1 MELFDYHAAMATQT
15 TERTFYII
23 DGYAQFFRAYHA
35 IRTPM
40 SSPVTNEPT
49 HMTYGFVGML
59 LKLFREYGPGHLA
72 VALDVSS
79 DRGTFR
85 SQLYPEYKANR
96 DAPPSDLKPQVERC
110 LGLMKSMQIPIY
122 GVEGFEADD
131 VIATL
136 VKRVRADHPDVEI
149 RIISKDKDLQQLLDE
164 KTALVD
170 VHKDTVNDVA
180 ALDDAF
186 GIRPDQV
193 VDMLALMGDTSDNVP
208 GVPGIGPK
216 TAAQLI
222 AEYDTIDGIF
232 EAIEVQKDLPKSKQA
247 IKGKRLENLLASRE
261 TIPLGRELITLRDD
275 CELRDDREN
284 EFSLDATAVDF
295 TSMAVD
301 ELVEAMRVLGFN
313 RLRDDMAS
321 LLGGSASKA
330 PESAATEASA
340 EDADDGFASLG
351 GLFAETAAVD
361 PSLPVSGDYAI
372 IRTRE
377 DLDALVAEVRARGMM
392 AVDTETD
399 GLCAPVVGLAG
410 ISIATETG
418 RGAYIP
424 TNSPDPSSHLDEATV
439 LEVLRPLLADPS
451 IGKVGHN
458 LKFDVNVLRG
468 HDAPLAGIVGDTMI
482 ESYVIDATRASHSMN
497 ALSEHELGRR
507 CVSIT
512 EVIGKGKKQI
522 RFSEADLDTAGPYAA
537 EDADVTLQ
545 LEERLRPQVD
555 ALGLSEL
562 YEKTEL
568 PLVEVLAE
576 LEFNGITVD
585 PDELDRQRERLQG
598 RIDELRQAI
607 IDEAPHPF
615 SPDSPKQLAA
625 ALFNK
630 PTDEPPGLGLKP
642 LKKGKTGPSTNV
654 EVLTKMSEDPAIETS
669 IPEHILEYRQLT
681 KLVNTYLVALKE
693 AIQPKTGRI
702 HASFNQVV
710 TATGRLSSSDPNLQN
725 IPIRS
730 DAGREIRKAFVAKP
744 GHVLLAADY
753 SQIELRLLAHLSG
766 DENLIQAFKDGMDIH
781 TAVAAEVMD
790 VAPEDV
796 DGDMRS
802 TAKMINFGIVYGI
815 TAFGLA
821 RRLGGDVSNQEAA
834 DIIEDYKFRF
844 PRITEFLDNCVA
856 QSKGHED
863 GHVETILGRRRAI
876 PQIHA
881 RNPNEKALGER
892 MAINTV
898 VQGSAA
904 DLIKLAMLDLHRCLP
919 VEAPGT
925 KMLLQIHD
933 ELVFEVPEAEI
944 EPVTRLVIERMEG
957 AMAIDVPLV
966 VDAAH
971 GRDWFAAK

>member
-1 MELFDYHAAMATQT
+1 MPQHESAS
-15 TERTFYII
+15 TFYII

-59 LKLFREYGPGHLA
+59 LKLFRVYGPGHLA
-72 VALDVSS
+72 LALDVSS

-85 SQLYPEYKANR
+85 SQMYPEYKANR
-96 DAPPSDLKPQVERC
+96 DAPPSDLRPQVDRC
-110 LGLMKSMQIPIY
+110 LDLMKSMDIPIY

-136 VKRVRADHPDVEI
+136 VKRVRADHPEVEI

-164 KTALVD
+164 KTSLVD

-193 VDMLALMGDTSDNVP
+193 VDMLTLMGDTADNVP

-222 AEYDTIDGIF
+222 NEYDTIEGIF
-232 EAIEVQKDLPKSKQA
+232 AAIEAQAELPKSKQT
-247 IKGKRLENLLASRE
+247 IKGKRLENLLAARE
-261 TIPLGRELITLRDD
+261 TIPLGRDLITLRDD
-275 CELRDDREN
+275 CEF
-284 EFSLDATAVDF
+284 EFSLAATAVDY
-295 TSMAVD
+295 SAMAVED
-301 ELVEAMRVLGFN
+301 LVEAMRILGFN
-313 RLRDDMAS
+313 RLRDEMAT
-321 LLGGSASKA
+321 LLGGSVSTESSSASSS
-330 PESAATEASA
+330 EVSEAV
-340 EDADDGFASLG
+340 ADDDFASLG

-361 PSLPVSGDYAI
+361 PARPISGDYTI

-377 DLDALVAEVRARGMM
+377 ALEAVVAEVRAKGMM

-410 ISIATETG
+410 ISITTESG
-418 RGAYIP
+418 RGVYIP

-439 LEVLRPLLADPS
+439 LEVLRPLLADPA
-451 IGKVGHN
+451 IGKIGHN
-458 LKFDVNVLRG
+458 LKFDLNVLRG
-468 HDAPLAGIVGDTMI
+468 HDAPLAGIIGDTMI

-497 ALSEHELGRR
+497 ALSENELGRR

-512 EVIGKGKKQI
+512 EIIGKGKSQI
-522 RFSEADLDTAGPYAA
+522 RFSQAELETAGLYAA
-537 EDADVTLQ
+537 EDADVTMQ
-545 LEERLRPQVD
+545 LEEHLRPQLNR
-555 ALGLSEL
+555 LGLTEL

-568 PLVEVLAE
+568 PLLEVLAE
-576 LEFNGITVD
+576 LEFNGIIVD
-585 PDELDRQRERLQG
+585 PDELDRQRVRIQV
-598 RIDELRQAI
+598 RIDELRQAV

-630 PTDEPPGLGLKP
+630 STDEPPGLGLKP

-654 EVLTKMSEDPAIETS
+654 EVLTKMSEDPAIESS
-669 IPEHILEYRQLT
+669 IPQNILEYRQLA

-710 TATGRLSSSDPNLQN
+710 TATGRLSSSGPNLQN

-730 DAGREIRKAFVAKP
+730 EAGREIRKAFVAKP

-753 SQIELRLLAHLSG
+753 SQIELRVLAHLSG
-766 DENLIQAFKDGMDIH
+766 DEALIQAFKDGMDIH
-781 TAVAAEVMD
+781 TAVAAEVMG

-834 DIIEDYKFRF
+834 DIIEDYKLRF
-844 PRITEFLDNCVA
+844 PRITEFLDDCVA
-856 QSKGHED
+856 QSKAHED

-919 VEAPGT
+919 KEAPGT

-933 ELVFEVPEAEI
+933 ELVFEVPESEI
-944 EPVTRLVIERMEG
+944 EPVTRLVIERMEA
-957 AMAIDVPLV
+957 AMTLDVPLV